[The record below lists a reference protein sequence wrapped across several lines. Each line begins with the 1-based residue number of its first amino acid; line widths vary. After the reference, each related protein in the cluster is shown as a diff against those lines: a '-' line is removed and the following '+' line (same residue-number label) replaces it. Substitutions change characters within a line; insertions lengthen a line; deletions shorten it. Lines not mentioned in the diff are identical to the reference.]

1 MLQMVKQLLVHSN
14 HNQDISESLVG
25 YDNSPSL
32 EEKEFKEQA
41 DKFVRNREA
50 PSWIRAIST
59 CSLNWVLMELA
70 CLKVKFVS
78 ADEFDLLSGPSLRI
92 YFGFR
97 TLFLGLF
104 NFTLFI

>member
-41 DKFVRNREA
+41 DKFVRNIEQN
-50 PSWIRAIST
+50 PHGF
-59 CSLNWVLMELA
+59 VL
-70 CLKVKFVS
+70 
-78 ADEFDLLSGPSLRI
+78 LLRVV
-92 YFGFR
+92 
-97 TLFLGLF
+97 
-104 NFTLFI
+104 